1 MTQELCLKI
10 IEIMANRTPEL
21 AVDVSTKIYLFCVTN
36 KWRAPF
42 EQYICLEL
50 LVRSSGEIGYVL

>member
-1 MTQELCLKI
+1 
-10 IEIMANRTPEL
+10 MANRAPEL

-36 KWRAPF
+36 KWRVLF